1 MNFVGGLWASAER
14 EVCPDNSN
22 DKVISIWTSLGSSLR
37 QPRKPLL
44 NVIIH
49 NVWSIFTLNDSKD
62 HLRVMTAVYTPVS
75 LSSQTDL

>member
-1 MNFVGGLWASAER
+1 MNFVGGLWASAEC

-22 DKVISIWTSLGSSLR
+22 DKVISIWTSLPLR

-44 NVIIH
+44 NVI